1 MQKTSHLIPKRLL
14 FVLLLICGFASAQ
27 VPKLTP
33 DQEMARSIFK
43 ELIEINTTHS
53 TGDCTVAAEAM
64 AKHLKDAGF
73 TGNDVLVLGPQ
84 ARNQNLIARLHGS
97 GKKPPILFLAHL
109 DVVEAKR
116 EDWSLDPFKLT
127 ETGGYFYGRGSLDV
141 KSGAAILVTNF
152 IRMKRDGYVPDRDLI
167 LALTAGEESADD
179 YDGVQW
185 LIKTQR
191 PLIDAA
197 FCINMDAGEPQ
208 RKNGRRILR
217 PVQVSEK
224 GNFYLTLEVKN
235 PGGHS
240 SQPSRNNAIYRL
252 SNGLVKMEAYDFPI
266 QFSEVT
272 KSYFATMSSLENGQL
287 AEDMKAASMTNPDTS
302 VLNRLAKLPYYNA
315 LMRTTCVATV
325 VEAGNSINALPQS
338 AKATINCRVIPGTQ
352 QDEMI
357 KAITHVLNDTQISV
371 SVRMAL
377 MKSPASPVDEEI
389 MKRVGEVTHKLW
401 PGIPVLPVMG
411 VGASDGKY
419 LRAEGMPTYGISG
432 VFLDVD
438 DFRMHAK
445 DERIR
450 VDDFY
455 DGLNYNYEIIRTFS
469 LP

>member
-1 MQKTSHLIPKRLL
+1 MQKTSHLIPKRLP

-27 VPKLTP
+27 VPKLNP

-97 GKKPPILFLAHL
+97 GKQPPILFLAHL

-252 SNGLVKMEAYDFPI
+252 SNGLVKMEAYDFPV
-266 QFSEVT
+266 QFSDVT
-272 KSYFATMSSLENGQL
+272 RSYFATMSSLENGQL
-287 AEDMKAASMTNPDTS
+287 AEDMKTASMTNPDTS
-302 VLNRLAKLPYYNA
+302 ALNRLAKLPYYNA

-338 AKATINCRVIPGTQ
+338 AKATINCRVIPGTE

-357 KAITHVLNDTQISV
+357 KTVTQVLNDTQISI
-371 SVRMAL
+371 SVRMTL
-377 MKSPASPVDEEI
+377 MKSPASPVNEEI
-389 MKRVGEVTHKLW
+389 MKKVGEVTHKLW

-455 DGLNYNYEIIRTFS
+455 DGLNYNYEIIKAFTK
-469 LP
+469 